1 MRAQDI
7 DFLIIGAAKSATTWL
22 QTSLQADPA
31 ISMPDPEI
39 HYFSRYYDRGP
50 DWYLTQFPVADA
62 VLRGEKSNSYLHEAV
77 SAPRVH
83 AMLPHARLVIQ
94 LRNPVERAY
103 SDYCMLYRRGE
114 VGSDIC
120 SHLKASPSGAN
131 RFLDDGLYRRQIQAY
146 LDLYPAER
154 ILVLLYEDMIRDPDA
169 QLRRLRGFLGRPAEA
184 AAPVSRT
191 KVKDRAE
198 PMIGPRLRRMMRPF
212 KPIARPFRQTS
223 LFQATRSLVA
233 SEIRYPK
240 LTSDL
245 RNGLRDFYGPDVED
259 LGALIQRDLSGWLA
273 QSSISTPLA

>member
-22 QTSLQADPA
+22 QTSLQADPG

-39 HYFSRYYDRGP
+39 HYFSRHYDRGP
-50 DWYLTQFPVADA
+50 DWYLAQFPVADA
-62 VLRGEKSNSYLHEAV
+62 ALRGEKSNSYLHDAV

-114 VGSDIC
+114 VGSDIR
-120 SHLKASPSGAN
+120 SHLKASRGAN
-131 RFLDDGLYRRQIQAY
+131 RFLDDGLYRHQIQAY
-146 LDLYPAER
+146 LDLFPAER

-169 QLRRLRGFLGRPAEA
+169 QLRRLRGFLGQPAEA

-233 SEIRYPK
+233 SEIRYPE

-245 RNGLRDFYGPDVED
+245 RNGLRDFYTPDVEH
-259 LGALIQRDLSGWLA
+259 LGTLIQRDLSGWLA
-273 QSSISTPLA
+273 QPSISTPLA